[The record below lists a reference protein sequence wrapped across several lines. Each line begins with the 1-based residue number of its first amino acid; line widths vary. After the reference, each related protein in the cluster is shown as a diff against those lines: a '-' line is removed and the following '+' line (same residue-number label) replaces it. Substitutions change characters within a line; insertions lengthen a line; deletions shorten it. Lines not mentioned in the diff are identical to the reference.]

1 MNIKEMHIWFRQY
14 AQQMGMQNVR
24 AILPEQIDLLIN
36 TSIQDTIN
44 QIIKENIGI
53 TNDRVITDNSKIG
66 QINAL
71 QSLYNVAIID
81 MSPSEKIDEET
92 KAFVFNAKDRLS
104 GRMTT
109 KFDKLSDTN
118 IFPDYL
124 FLVDASINYR
134 KTKDGLGYTGI
145 NDIKKYYTYNLLA
158 PTGSDVKYVNLRH
171 EPFIF
176 GDIIGAAHL
185 YSPKEND
192 DVAQSTNVILD
203 LYNGEPVLKTTDNR
217 YIAID
222 PGSSD
227 VPSFISTPCYRITTN
242 FKDGDPDINNGVLR
256 NPVVQI
262 DNGNASEYKQPQ
274 FLEDGIETNL
284 FPIRVIDDA
293 YLADT
298 LNDFILK
305 NRLRSPIM
313 VIYNNG
319 NEKVYDIYIDTFHK
333 DNINGRYT
341 LQNGLIPYQFR
352 LAYIAKPAKV
362 KYAEDIDGENVDC
375 NLPEYMHVDI
385 LKHAVDLY
393 RISISGALQAAQQQ
407 QQTAQQENTRNNY
420 RNENGN

>member
-1 MNIKEMHIWFRQY
+1 MHIWFRQY

-145 NDIKKYYTYNLLA
+145 NNIKKHYTYNLLA
-158 PTGSDVKYVNLRH
+158 PTGSDVKYVNLTH
-171 EPFIF
+171 EPFTF
-176 GDIIGAAHL
+176 GNIIGESHL

-227 VPSFISTPCYRITTN
+227 IPSFIPTPCYRITTN
-242 FKDGDPDINNGVLR
+242 FKDGDPDTNNGVLR

-284 FPIRVIDDA
+284 FPIRIIDDA